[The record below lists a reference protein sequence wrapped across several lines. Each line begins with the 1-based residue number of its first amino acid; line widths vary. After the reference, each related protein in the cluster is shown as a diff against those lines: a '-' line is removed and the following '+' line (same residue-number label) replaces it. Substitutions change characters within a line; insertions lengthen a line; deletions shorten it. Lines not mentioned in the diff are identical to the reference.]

1 MKINIRHLI
10 NYDDV
15 ISYKIPEDN
24 NEYIASIIGEPDLE
38 SESTLF
44 FATNTIDYKWYT
56 SKTDRSVLVRR
67 LSKYKKNWIFVIGDK
82 ELLSN
87 NSNYYILVRSV
98 NIFVE
103 KITKKIIGT
112 INKRIIAITGSVG
125 KSTLSKL
132 LSLWIDKAQL
142 IDVKRLTPL
151 NLADFIFNRLKT
163 ETEYIIAEVGLYYP
177 GQINQLAD
185 ILSPYIGIITNI
197 YDMHIGWNGI
207 KTKEALLSEK
217 LNLLNKSKIRII
229 SKEIFDKYEVSHL
242 LNEKDIVYNNFEYTN
257 IVNSCNLLPKT
268 RVSKNL
274 LELIELAINN
284 CNYTNDF
291 CIEKI
296 SKIIKENDNTLS
308 LHKYMI
314 DGTLLFV
321 DSHSS
326 IAGYFQAMSSH
337 WYKSAMLVILSL
349 NFPKEEN
356 IRTNIELI
364 KETFSNYTKICI
376 SNRLIRYFGKNNK
389 RIQYI
394 NEKNLISEIQNE
406 KVVFLHDPKT
416 IRLSGKNKKKWEEL
430 TSEALGFK

>member
-82 ELLSN
+82 GLLSN

-132 LSLWIDKAQL
+132 LSLWIDRAQL

-177 GQINQLAD
+177 GQMNQLAD
-185 ILSPYIGIITNI
+185 ILSLYIGIITNI
-197 YDMHIGWNGI
+197 SDMYICWNGI
-207 KTKEALLSEK
+207 K
-217 LNLLNKSKIRII
+217 NK
-229 SKEIFDKYEVSHL
+229 
-242 LNEKDIVYNNFEYTN
+242 
-257 IVNSCNLLPKT
+257 
-268 RVSKNL
+268 
-274 LELIELAINN
+274 
-284 CNYTNDF
+284 
-291 CIEKI
+291 
-296 SKIIKENDNTLS
+296 
-308 LHKYMI
+308 
-314 DGTLLFV
+314 
-321 DSHSS
+321 
-326 IAGYFQAMSSH
+326 
-337 WYKSAMLVILSL
+337 
-349 NFPKEEN
+349 
-356 IRTNIELI
+356 
-364 KETFSNYTKICI
+364 
-376 SNRLIRYFGKNNK
+376 
-389 RIQYI
+389 
-394 NEKNLISEIQNE
+394 
-406 KVVFLHDPKT
+406 
-416 IRLSGKNKKKWEEL
+416 
-430 TSEALGFK
+430 

>member
-1 MKINIRHLI
+1 MKFNIRHLI

-44 FATNTIDYKWYT
+44 FATNTIDYKWYS

-132 LSLWIDKAQL
+132 LSLWIDRAQL

-185 ILSPYIGIITNI
+185 ILAPYIGIITNI

-207 KTKEALLSEK
+207 KTKSALLSEK

-229 SKEIFDKYEVSHL
+229 SKEIFDEYEVSHL
-242 LNEKDIVYNNFEYTN
+242 LNEKGIVYNNFEYTN

-274 LELIELAINN
+274 LELTELAINN
-284 CNYTNDF
+284 CNSKKDF
-291 CIEKI
+291 CIDTI
-296 SKIIKENDNTLS
+296 SKIIKENDNTLRF
-308 LHKYMI
+308 HKYMI
-314 DGTLLFV
+314 GETKIFV

-326 IAGYFQAMSSH
+326 IAGYFQAMGTH
-337 WYKSAMLVILSL
+337 WYKSVMLVILSL

-356 IRTNIELI
+356 IRINIELI
-364 KETFSNYTKICI
+364 KETFSHYTKICL
-376 SNRLIRYFGKNNK
+376 SNKLIRYFGKDSK
-389 RIQYI
+389 KIQYI
-394 NEKNLISEIQNE
+394 NEKDFISEIQNE
-406 KVVFLHDPKT
+406 KVVFLHDPKS
-416 IRLSGKNKKKWEEL
+416 IRLSGKNRKIWEKL
-430 TSEALGFK
+430 TSPVLCFK

>member
-82 ELLSN
+82 GLLSN

-132 LSLWIDKAQL
+132 LSLWIDRAQL

-151 NLADFIFNRLKT
+151 NLADFIFNRLKSKKFSK
-163 ETEYIIAEVGLYYP
+163 IAKWLDKKVHKNKDTIEKYGFWGLVLFVGIPLP
-177 GQINQLAD
+177 GTGAWTGTLAASLLD
-185 ILSPYIGIITNI
+185 LDFNFKSDKFRKAGR
-197 YDMHIGWNGI
+197 
-207 KTKEALLSEK
+207 ALLTLAFGLTNSQAEEIDFSELK
-217 LNLLNKSKIRII
+217 ISGIRI
-229 SKEIFDKYEVSHL
+229 DKQQLY
-242 LNEKDIVYNNFEYTN
+242 
-257 IVNSCNLLPKT
+257 
-268 RVSKNL
+268 
-274 LELIELAINN
+274 
-284 CNYTNDF
+284 
-291 CIEKI
+291 KI
-296 SKIIKENDNTLS
+296 
-308 LHKYMI
+308 
-314 DGTLLFV
+314 
-321 DSHSS
+321 
-326 IAGYFQAMSSH
+326 
-337 WYKSAMLVILSL
+337 LVL
-349 NFPKEEN
+349 
-356 IRTNIELI
+356 
-364 KETFSNYTKICI
+364 
-376 SNRLIRYFGKNNK
+376 
-389 RIQYI
+389 
-394 NEKNLISEIQNE
+394 
-406 KVVFLHDPKT
+406 
-416 IRLSGKNKKKWEEL
+416 
-430 TSEALGFK
+430 